1 MSFLLY
7 DLILLI
13 IFIIFLS
20 SFLYLKR
27 KNLRKEG
34 LLFLYKTKWG
44 INLINKIGTKYSGIL
59 KVLSYFSVTLGYFL
73 MAGMIYL
80 FGKIVLIYA
89 FNSEIVQAVKIPPI
103 VPLVPYLPEI
113 FKIDFLPPFYFIYWI
128 IILAIIAITH
138 EFSHG
143 IFSVYNKVKIKTTG
157 FGFFPYFLPIF
168 LAAFVELD
176 EKKMAKKKKFEQLT
190 ILSAGTFANVI
201 TAILF
206 FLILWGFFSAAF
218 TPAGV
223 VYDSYSYSIVST
235 ASISMVNNIILSN
248 PDSEKIISL
257 INENGP
263 NEIIA
268 DNMTY
273 AGVKEFS
280 KDNQLAALYD
290 DAPAINAKLDAIIL
304 EINGKKVNEFESFR
318 SEIAKYSPGDTIII
332 TTKGEQV
339 EEREIVLGTNPL
351 NESLP
356 YLGIAFMEGSPASF
370 TGKIMSEFSSFAKPH
385 VYYEPKFGEFSSFVY
400 HLLWWL
406 ILISLSVALV
416 NMLPMGIFD
425 GGRFFY
431 LTVLAITKSEKIAK
445 RAFSFVSALL
455 LLLVLAVIILW
466 VFQTFF

>member
-20 SFLYLKR
+20 SLLYLKR

-339 EEREIVLGTNPL
+339 EEREIVL
-351 NESLP
+351 
-356 YLGIAFMEGSPASF
+356 
-370 TGKIMSEFSSFAKPH
+370 
-385 VYYEPKFGEFSSFVY
+385 
-400 HLLWWL
+400 
-406 ILISLSVALV
+406 
-416 NMLPMGIFD
+416 
-425 GGRFFY
+425 
-431 LTVLAITKSEKIAK
+431 
-445 RAFSFVSALL
+445 
-455 LLLVLAVIILW
+455 
-466 VFQTFF
+466 